1 MICRA
6 CGWPELHIGL
16 VCVSIQMKQEAM
28 SRAVHAASW
37 RKESTQPHP
46 HLRSCHLQDG
56 QQENSV
62 LNTTSQQ
69 MFAPVQ
75 SVQTSNWIHCH
86 VLSSAARTLGMT
98 VIINTLVQ
106 TLIKPA
112 TNYRGLV
119 QLAAAVSSV
128 KQLSEQLSC
137 LVNDRTCLGSGV
149 AVSWWKLSQHV
160 LIFFQWFTGAAKCR

>member
-1 MICRA
+1 MGDLNCMCFFCVCADLFVSPLRSSRRWYA
-6 CGWPELHIGL
+6 EQLLQHL
-16 VCVSIQMKQEAM
+16 VLLKKREHSA
-28 SRAVHAASW
+28 
-37 RKESTQPHP
+37 PHP
-46 HLRSCHLQDG
+46 PRSCHLQDG
-56 QQENSV
+56 RQENSV

-69 MFAPVQ
+69 MFALVQ
-75 SVQTSNWIHCH
+75 SVQTSNWIHCR

-128 KQLSEQLSC
+128 TEQLSC
-137 LVNDRTCLGSGV
+137 LVNYITCLGSEI
-149 AVSWWKLSQHV
+149 AVGRWKLN
-160 LIFFQWFTGAAKCR
+160 